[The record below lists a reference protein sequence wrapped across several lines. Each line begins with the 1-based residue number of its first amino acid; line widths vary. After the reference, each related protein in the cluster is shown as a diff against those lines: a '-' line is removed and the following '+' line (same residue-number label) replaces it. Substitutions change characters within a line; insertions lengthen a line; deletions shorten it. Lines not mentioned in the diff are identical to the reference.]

1 MKIDKN
7 FHKFYA
13 NVLSFLTDNHLNTK
27 CRATL
32 TCFSGYRSIWRIV
45 DDEQAPAPAM
55 INTSTYTVTFN
66 PLLITYSLYEL
77 RDELKIVTT
86 KYDWSWRSRIK
97 PLCECIKTFLL
108 LHEVGHWLYTVEAA
122 DAVKLARQY
131 CSGYPVQLAMFLL
144 NAVEDSIIQRLFM
157 LEYRGSFY
165 RKCFDLGIC
174 IFQGAEA
181 VKTYVSNSES
191 QNWSIKTKLF
201 YFIIRAYNLHNSEVQ
216 NMFNIPDKIGWKQ
229 DTLDAF
235 DQTIITLDKVDRCRY
250 CFEVLAPLVFRDL
263 TEEVEGDN
271 FSSVGSVDDLL
282 DQDKLY
288 TSKESSSAPGSSDF
302 SDEESSSEDTDT
314 DSEDSG
320 IPMSSNSSSSSSSSS
335 SSNNSSSDSEDSET
349 ESEDT
354 DSSGESEGSGDSGD
368 SEISEDTSN
377 SSEGSDTKEDSSER
391 ESDTEDSG
399 ESSTPGEVEAK
410 EPDQPMTLEQEIIDA
425 CNELNNSLNA
435 AKEPTD
441 MSSAPQLKPQA
452 NPLAMS
458 CNVVD
463 HTHETST
470 GSSTSSMN
478 HLTLDIYGN
487 AISVLDKI
495 FTMSESTLRGLD
507 QGELDEDEL
516 YTYFT
521 EKNLNIYKEET
532 KLKQDK
538 KVICYFV
545 LDNSG
550 SMTGSRYNYSSAA
563 FIGLIHALEDIQ
575 IKCCFLSFGEKVRL
589 IKNFNDSIAFLG
601 TASPL
606 QSVVDKHV
614 SNLEGDTN
622 LYPALDY
629 ILSDKEFDNSDP
641 DLCKV
646 VIIATDGCTNNE
658 SECAS
663 AATKISS
670 ESLMFAVGLDM
681 QGEEDYLQRVMPGSQ
696 VRIYSDKN
704 IATKLPE
711 DIYEEIINKFLLY

>member
-1 MKIDKN
+1 MNIDKD
-7 FHKFYA
+7 FQEFYD
-13 NVLSFLTDNHLNTK
+13 NVEYFLVDTHLNAK

-32 TCFSGYRSIWRIV
+32 TCFSGSRNTWRIV
-45 DDEQAPAPAM
+45 DDEQSEALAM
-55 INTSTYTVTFN
+55 INTSTHTVTFN

-77 RDELKIVTT
+77 RDELQIATT
-86 KYDWSWRSRIK
+86 KYNWSWRSRVK
-97 PLCECIKTFLL
+97 TLCECIKTFLL
-108 LHEVGHWLYTVEAA
+108 LHEVGHWLYTIEAA
-122 DAVKLARQY
+122 DAVQLAKQY

-144 NAVEDSIIQRLFM
+144 NTVEDSVIQRLFM

-165 RKCFDLGIC
+165 RKCFDLGMC

-181 VKTYVSNSES
+181 VKTYVANSES

-201 YFIIRAYNLHNSEVQ
+201 YFIIRSYNLHNSEVQ

-235 DQTIITLDKVDRCRY
+235 DQAIVTLDKVDRCKY

-263 TEEVEGDN
+263 TEEVEGHN
-271 FSSVGSVDDLL
+271 LSSAGSVGDLL

-288 TSKESSSAPGSSDF
+288 TSNESSSVPDF
-302 SDEESSSEDTDT
+302 SDEESSSA
-314 DSEDSG
+314 DSG
-320 IPMSSNSSSSSSSSS
+320 IPMSSSNSSSSSN
-335 SSNNSSSDSEDSET
+335 SNNSSAESSNPENSD
-349 ESEDT
+349 
-354 DSSGESEGSGDSGD
+354 
-368 SEISEDTSN
+368 DTSN
-377 SSEGSDTKEDSSER
+377 SSEGSNTKEDSSEG
-391 ESDTEDSG
+391 EAKGSD
-399 ESSTPGEVEAK
+399 ESSTPGDVEAK
-410 EPDQPMTLEQEIIDA
+410 EPEQPMTLEQEIIDA

-441 MSSAPQLKPQA
+441 ISSVPQLKPQT
-452 NPLAMS
+452 NPLAIS

-470 GSSTSSMN
+470 GSSTSSMGN
-478 HLTLDIYGN
+478 LTLDIYGN

-495 FTMSESTLRGLD
+495 FTMSDSTIRGLD

-516 YTYFT
+516 YTYYT
-521 EKNLNIYKEET
+521 EKNLNIYKEVT

-550 SMTGSRYNYSSAA
+550 SMDGARYDYSSAA
-563 FIGLIHALEDIQ
+563 FVGLIHALEDIQ

-589 IKNFNDSIAFLG
+589 IKNFNDSISFLG
-601 TASPL
+601 TYSPL
-606 QSVVDKHV
+606 QSVVDNYV

-629 ILSDKEFDNSDP
+629 ILNDKEFNNPDP

-646 VIIATDGCTNNE
+646 IIVATDGCTNNE

-681 QGEEDYLQRVMPGSQ
+681 QGDEDYLQRVMPGSQ
-696 VRIYSDKN
+696 VRIYSGRN
-704 IATKLPE
+704 IATQLPE

>member
-1 MKIDKN
+1 MNIDKD
-7 FHKFYA
+7 FQEFYD
-13 NVLSFLTDNHLNTK
+13 NVEYFLVDTHLNAK

-32 TCFSGYRSIWRIV
+32 TCFSGSRNTWRIV
-45 DDEQAPAPAM
+45 DDEHSEALAM
-55 INTSTYTVTFN
+55 INTSTHTVTFN

-77 RDELKIVTT
+77 RNELQIATT
-86 KYDWSWRSRIK
+86 KYNWSWRSRVK
-97 PLCECIKTFLL
+97 TLCECIKTFLL
-108 LHEVGHWLYTVEAA
+108 LHEVGHWLYTIEAA
-122 DAVKLARQY
+122 DAVKLAKQY
-131 CSGYPVQLAMFLL
+131 CSDYPVQLAMFLL
-144 NAVEDSIIQRLFM
+144 NTVEDSIIQRLFM

-165 RKCFDLGIC
+165 RKCFDLGMC

-201 YFIIRAYNLHNSEVQ
+201 YFIIRSYNLHNSEVQ

-235 DQTIITLDKVDRCRY
+235 DQAIVTLDKVDRCKY

-271 FSSVGSVDDLL
+271 LYSANSASDLL

-288 TSKESSSAPGSSDF
+288 TSNESSNVPGSSDF
-302 SDEESSSEDTDT
+302 SDEESSSA
-314 DSEDSG
+314 DSG
-320 IPMSSNSSSSSSSSS
+320 ISMSSSSSSS
-335 SSNNSSSDSEDSET
+335 SSNSNNSSAESSSSEDSEDTSSST
-349 ESEDT
+349 ES
-354 DSSGESEGSGDSGD
+354 
-368 SEISEDTSN
+368 SN
-377 SSEGSDTKEDSSER
+377 AKEDSSEG
-391 ESDTEDSG
+391 EAKGSG

-410 EPDQPMTLEQEIIDA
+410 EPEQPITLEQEIIDA

-441 MSSAPQLKPQA
+441 ISSAPQLKPQT
-452 NPLAMS
+452 NPLAIS

-470 GSSTSSMN
+470 CSSTSSMSN
-478 HLTLDIYGN
+478 LTLDIYGN
-487 AISVLDKI
+487 AIGVLDKI
-495 FTMSESTLRGLD
+495 FTMSDSTIRGLD

-516 YTYFT
+516 YTYYT
-521 EKNLNIYKEET
+521 EKNLNIYKEVT

-550 SMTGSRYNYSSAA
+550 SMDGARYDYSSAA

-575 IKCCFLSFGEKVRL
+575 IKCCFLSFGERVRL
-589 IKNFNDSIAFLG
+589 IKNFNDSISFLG
-601 TASPL
+601 VHSPL
-606 QSVVDKHV
+606 QFVVDNHV

-629 ILSDKEFDNSDP
+629 ILNDKEFNNPDP

-646 VIIATDGCTNNE
+646 VIVATDGCTNNE

-681 QGEEDYLQRVMPGSQ
+681 QGDEDYLQRVMPGSQ
-696 VRIYSDKN
+696 VRIYSGRN
-704 IATKLPE
+704 IATQLPE